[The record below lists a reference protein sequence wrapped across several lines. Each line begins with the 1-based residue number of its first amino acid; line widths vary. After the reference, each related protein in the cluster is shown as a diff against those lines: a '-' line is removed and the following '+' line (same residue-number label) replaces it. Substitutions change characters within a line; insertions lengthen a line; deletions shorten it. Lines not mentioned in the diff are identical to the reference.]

1 MTFDL
6 TAHMNAMTR
15 VVKNLE
21 RDGKPAKAVIASRVY
36 DTDAADLWD
45 ALTNQQRLPRWF
57 APVTGDLKL
66 GGRFQVEN
74 NAGGT
79 ITECERNKKI
89 AATWEFMGGMSWITI
104 TLTPAAEGTKL
115 ELEHVAFIDPHWQKF
130 GPGAVGVGWDL
141 SFMGLS
147 RHLAE
152 PDEQHPAEA
161 AEGWFASQEAK
172 DLIRTTSSDWG
183 SADIEA
189 GEVPEDARARAELTR
204 KFFSGEIS
212 PSEM

>member
-6 TAHMNAMTR
+6 TAHLDAMTR
-15 VVKNLE
+15 VVRNLE

-36 DTDAADLWD
+36 DTDADDLWD

-57 APVTGDLKL
+57 APVSGDLKL
-66 GGRFQVEN
+66 GGKYQVEG

-79 ITECERNKKI
+79 ITECEPNKKI
-89 AATWEFMGGMSWITI
+89 ALTWEFMGGMSWVTI
-104 TLTPAAEGTKL
+104 TLSPEDEGTKL
-115 ELEHVAFIDPHWQKF
+115 ELEHVAPIDPHWEKF

-141 SFMGLS
+141 SFMGLA

-152 PDEQHPAEA
+152 PSADKPAEA

-172 DLIRTTSSDWG
+172 EMIRTASGDWG
-183 SADIEA
+183 RADIA
-189 GEVPEDARARAELTR
+189 GGENRDDGLARAELTR
-204 KFFSGEIS
+204 KFYSGEIA